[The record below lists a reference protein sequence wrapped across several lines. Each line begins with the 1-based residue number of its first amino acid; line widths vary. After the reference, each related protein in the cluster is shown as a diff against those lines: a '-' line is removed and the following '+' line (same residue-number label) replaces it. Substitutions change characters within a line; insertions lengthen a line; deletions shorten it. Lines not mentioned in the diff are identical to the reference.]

1 LAVEHYQ
8 KNEVVWSGQ
17 GGTDVFFQNEL
28 PYDPPSQQAWMSSPT
43 QDGYPSFLVTRNV
56 RTFQGYGMGS
66 YVVFIQTTA
75 TLHDAEAF
83 QAPRAPAVQFRNLFT
98 VWIAGSGGTDSIING
113 AGGPATST
121 NPGKVQ
127 PVDLPSYP

>member
-1 LAVEHYQ
+1 
-8 KNEVVWSGQ
+8 
-17 GGTDVFFQNEL
+17 
-28 PYDPPSQQAWMSSPT
+28 
-43 QDGYPSFLVTRNV
+43 
-56 RTFQGYGMGS
+56 
-66 YVVFIQTTA
+66 
-75 TLHDAEAF
+75 
-83 QAPRAPAVQFRNLFT
+83 VQFRNLFT